1 MNDFWRFIIFI
12 VCIWNVTMLLMS
24 LFLEESCA
32 EIIIWYR
39 MALTTCPICLFV
51 KMLFIK
57 FFFLEALFAAT
68 KAFPGQS
75 DY

>member
-1 MNDFWRFIIFI
+1 
-12 VCIWNVTMLLMS
+12 MLLMS

-57 FFFLEALFAAT
+57 FLFFTLEALFAAT
-68 KAFPGQS
+68 KACPGQS